1 MNFRL
6 KLEPKLMLK
15 NKKQAGMTMVELM
28 MTIAITGIIVT
39 FLGTAVY
46 QIINVSGYGNDRLSA
61 QHELQNAAS
70 WFNVDIQQSVA
81 ATGGN
86 QLVLTLSDNTTVTYS
101 LVGNVLRRTSSGPY
115 MTLALNISS
124 AAFSITNRLASMT
137 LFCVPSWRDNAS
149 ENGTYMAYLRPVVIV
164 P

>member
-1 MNFRL
+1 MFNH
-6 KLEPKLMLK
+6 KG
-15 NKKQAGMTMVELM
+15 QSGMTLVELI
-28 MTIAITGIIVT
+28 MTIAITGVIVT
-39 FLGTAVY
+39 FLATAVY

-81 ATGGN
+81 ATGGT

-101 LVGNVLRRTSSGPY
+101 LVGTVLQRSSAGPY
-115 MTLALNISS
+115 KTLALNINS
-124 AAFSITNRLASMT
+124 AAFSINNRLASMT
-137 LFCVPSWRDNAS
+137 LFCVPSWRDSVS
-149 ENGTYMAYLRPVVIV
+149 ENGTYMAYLRPAVVT

>member
-1 MNFRL
+1 MKFKL
-6 KLEPKLMLK
+6 KQTNQK
-15 NKKQAGMTMVELM
+15 GMTMVELM

-70 WFNVDIQQSVA
+70 WFNADIQQSVA
-81 ATGGN
+81 ATGGT
-86 QLVLTLSDNTTVTYS
+86 QLVLTLSNNTTVTYS
-101 LVGNVLRRTSSGPY
+101 LAGNILQRSASGASKA
-115 MTLALNISS
+115 LALNISS

-137 LFCVPSWRDNAS
+137 LYCRPSWRESTS
-149 ENGTYMAYLRPVVIV
+149 ENGTYMAYLRPVEVT